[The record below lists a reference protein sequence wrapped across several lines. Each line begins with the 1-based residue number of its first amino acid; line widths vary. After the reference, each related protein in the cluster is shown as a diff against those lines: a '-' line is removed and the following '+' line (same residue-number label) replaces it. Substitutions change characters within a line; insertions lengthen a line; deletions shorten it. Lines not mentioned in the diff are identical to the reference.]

1 MQRTARDDTGPAT
14 STRRDRRRGHRRWVA
29 AVVAAASAAWI
40 AVALSAAPASATRSS
55 ARPAPSPGC
64 SAPGSTGTQTLTPT
78 VGGRTRTVIV
88 HTPPTYTGHTP
99 VALVLNLHGSGST
112 AHAQELFTGMDATAD
127 ANGFLVAYPQGAI
140 KAGTGFDWNVP
151 NQPLI
156 GGAAVPK
163 GSANDVSFVASLITY
178 LSARYCVDPH
188 RVYST
193 GFSGGARMTSQLACD
208 LPNRVAAVAPVSGLR
223 LPSPC
228 PGTRAVPVLSFHGT
242 ADPVD
247 PYLGNGQRYWTY
259 SVPTAAQRWAA
270 KDSCSS
276 TPTVTNPSPTV
287 QLTAYTGCAAGTTV
301 ELYTISGAGHTWP
314 GGPPLPRSATRLL
327 GPQSNAID
335 ASSTIWSFFAAH
347 PRP

>member
-1 MQRTARDDTGPAT
+1 MQRTAVDDTGPAAGL
-14 STRRDRRRGHRRWVA
+14 RRDRRRGHLRWIGA
-29 AVVAAASAAWI
+29 IVAAAASLP
-40 AVALSAAPASATRSS
+40 VALLAAPASATSS
-55 ARPAPSPGC
+55 STRPAPSPGC
-64 SAPGSTGTQTLTPT
+64 AARGATGTQTLNPRL
-78 VGGRTRTVIV
+78 GGRPRTVIV
-88 HTPPTYTGHTP
+88 HMPPADTGHTP
-99 VALVLNLHGSGST
+99 VPLVLNLHGSGST

-127 ANGFLVAYPQGAI
+127 ANGFIVAYPQGAI

-163 GSANDVSFVASLITY
+163 GSADDVGFASSLITY
-178 LSARYCVDPH
+178 LAARYCVDPQ
-188 RVYST
+188 RVYAT
-193 GFSGGARMTSQLACD
+193 GFSGGARLTSQLACD

-223 LPSPC
+223 FPSPC
-228 PGTRAVPVLSFHGT
+228 PAARAVPVLSFHGT

-247 PYLGNGQRYWTY
+247 PYQGNGQRYWTY

-276 TPTVTNPSPTV
+276 APTVTNPSPTV
-287 QLTAYTGCAAGTTV
+287 QLTAYTGCAAASTV

-314 GGPPLPRSATRLL
+314 GGPPLPRRATRLL
-327 GPQSNAID
+327 GPQSNGID

-347 PRP
+347 PMP